1 MLSSALARILKRPV
15 YAIDTRNHGE
25 SPHVKVH
32 TYTALAE
39 DVEAFLKKHEL
50 KNATLIGHSMGAKT
64 VMTMA
69 LRNPDCCAN
78 IIPVDNAPVDAAL
91 SSDFPKYAEGMQHVE
106 RSQPKSQKEADKL
119 MEPYAKDLPVRQ
131 FLLSN
136 LVRSEPGQPLKFRIP
151 VSILTKALDNMAD
164 FPFTNPDEASFS
176 KRALFIRGTKSHYVS
191 DETLPIIGRFFPRF
205 ELVDIEAGHWVISEK
220 PEEFINGMSSNE
232 TMLGKMLTD
241 RSCCRFLAR
250 EGVDTHTGYEP
261 EQIYISFFKRASPHR
276 TSSLFF
282 NEAECSMDDCCFE
295 RATQYSQLTFSQ
307 RLLPPQSRSHRAADQ
322 QHLSDTLI
330 LTSSYTLVQ

>member
-1 MLSSALARILKRPV
+1 
-15 YAIDTRNHGE
+15 
-25 SPHVKVH
+25 
-32 TYTALAE
+32 
-39 DVEAFLKKHEL
+39 
-50 KNATLIGHSMGAKT
+50 MGAKT

-131 FLLSN
+131 FLLTN
-136 LVRSEPGQPLKFRIP
+136 LMRGEPGAPLKFRIP
-151 VSILTKALDNMAD
+151 VGILTKALDNMAD

-205 ELVDIEAGHWVISEK
+205 ELVDVDCGHWVISEK
-220 PEEFINGMSSNE
+220 PEEFIKG
-232 TMLGKMLTD
+232 TQTW
-241 RSCCRFLAR
+241 
-250 EGVDTHTGYEP
+250 P
-261 EQIYISFFKRASPHR
+261 ESK
-276 TSSLFF
+276 
-282 NEAECSMDDCCFE
+282 
-295 RATQYSQLTFSQ
+295 
-307 RLLPPQSRSHRAADQ
+307 
-322 QHLSDTLI
+322 
-330 LTSSYTLVQ
+330 LV